1 VGLLFIKPMVCGESV
16 LFIRAMICGGTILFI
31 KPAVCGGTSRFVL
44 WRFSIFY
51 RVSCGW
57 VLFSGFVAV
66 FLIRVACG

>member
-1 VGLLFIKPMVCGESV
+1 MGLLFIKPMVCGESV
-16 LFIRAMICGGTILFI
+16 LFIRAMI
-31 KPAVCGGTSRFVL
+31 CGGTSRFVL